1 MMMHNPPHVGEILR
15 ELYLEPSEISVT
27 EAAER
32 LGVSRQA
39 ISRLINEKTGISAD
53 MALRLAQAFG
63 TSPEYWLNMEKQ
75 YELWQA
81 SLKNKGLK
89 IKPFFTVSTQQQGSL
104 AQGIA

>member
-15 ELYLEPSEISVT
+15 ELYLEPSKISVT

-53 MALRLAQAFG
+53 MALRLAQAFK
-63 TSPEYWLNMEKQ
+63 TSPEYWMNMEKQ

-81 SLKNKGLK
+81 SLKNKDLK
-89 IKPFFTVSTQQQGSL
+89 IKPFFTNVPQQQASL
-104 AQGIA
+104 L